1 MKQVFITAVL
11 SLLLINLSY
20 AQWCSQPNADFCP
33 GNRFSN
39 GDFETITGNPQ
50 AQTDQDINL
59 ATGWGSVFTNGLAG
73 ASNADL
79 ACAGNALCGGTIPM
93 PNTGGV
99 YAGMWIQNSGAGSND
114 DFREQMYNRLV
125 TPIAANTGFYSF
137 TCDLAAS
144 CQNNVNNTIDIAVYG
159 VLNPTNALANNTFTA
174 LYTPSDLT
182 LWSGTPSVQVVLL
195 GTITTPA
202 GLNQNW
208 QNVTFTFNSN
218 ILPSGGITH
227 IMVTRSPTPSAT
239 FRKKFIMFDNF
250 CMQETDPPVDPA
262 RGCCDDLEESN
273 NLINNGSFE
282 GGNTGFTSPG
292 YTYQGLFSPNSIS
305 EGRYSVV
312 SSAQAAAVS
321 NCWNIL
327 DHTFCSDGQGH
338 FMVVNGRTHNPQ
350 STMVYQQSD
359 IEVEEGEEYIFCM
372 YYQHLPQ
379 CAFDVFDA
387 SRMFVSL
394 GDADLSEGEC
404 EDDEEH
410 CGWTKITY
418 TVIPNSN
425 TLDLTIF
432 LDEGGIG
439 DGNDVA
445 FDDFSLRKK
454 GVMPTGYC
462 QFDMSSSTSGTNIT
476 LTATAVTNPLPAG
489 FNVEW
494 IVTEADCNTWN
505 PIPGTQMSYSGW
517 NPYVTQFPG
526 YCCVPG
532 SATPGAFSTSK
543 CYIITRKVTNCC
555 YTDCE
560 YKYYLSAQPQGM
572 MARSVT
578 TGEDDN
584 VAFYISND
592 LQNWEPIKGGSAA
605 ATHQIT
611 IYPNPGDGKVTVSS
625 NQRIEGSEL
634 VIYNVESKVVWKGI
648 ISSNKA
654 AIDISK
660 LPNGIYSFKL
670 TDEEGNITTKN
681 YIKQ

>member
-1 MKQVFITAVL
+1 M
-11 SLLLINLSY
+11 LLLPMLLAGTMFAS
-20 AQWCSQPNADFCP
+20 AQTNPNII
-33 GNRFSN
+33 
-39 GDFETITGNPQ
+39 DFEPSTANLNGCGNYSQ
-50 AQTDQDINL
+50 AEYAPVDNNY
-59 ATGWGSVFTNGLAG
+59 FM
-73 ASNADL
+73 
-79 ACAGNALCGGTIPM
+79 CA
-93 PNTGGV
+93 
-99 YAGMWIQNSGAGSND
+99 Y
-114 DFREQMYNRLV
+114 
-125 TPIAANTGFYSF
+125 
-137 TCDLAAS
+137 
-144 CQNNVNNTIDIAVYG
+144 
-159 VLNPTNALANNTFTA
+159 
-174 LYTPSDLT
+174 
-182 LWSGTPSVQVVLL
+182 
-195 GTITTPA
+195 
-202 GLNQNW
+202 
-208 QNVTFTFNSN
+208 NVTFHMGSLGGPAPTMAQVGAPTVAWASGTTFSYTSASQGCTVAASVSSDKPTNNKDMGCFFITDDPNGPGQNPQPLYVDYHDLECTQASGFLMDVDGQAAPGN
-218 ILPSGGITH
+218 IQEGWAVTAFGVGGSTQT
-227 IMVTRSPTPSAT
+227 VYVLSPDYSSFDPTPPTPQTNIVAGDGEASYWGVNLGSDPIDYIE
-239 FRKKFIMFDNF
+239 FRYIGHSSRSVGLAFDEF
-250 CMQETDPPVDPA
+250 AICSPQPQITET
-262 RGCCDDLEESN
+262 RGCCDDIDEE
-273 NLINNGSFE
+273 NLIVNGSFE
-282 GGNTGFTSPG
+282 GGNYGFTSPG